1 MKIVCKTSQGSAT
14 TWWRWRIIDG
24 KKCWYPGKAV
34 IDKSQL
40 TWEPPEVVGEPK
52 PSPPELA
59 QPAAPAGQRA
69 LLALPKSTALPAPPL
84 PAKNQDRLQVEDNL
98 NSPKPIR
105 QAIPGLQQYE
115 VKTAPAKPDE
125 PSPSHW
131 PEFAPLVAVTLML
144 VVGYAIWRRRWH

>member
-1 MKIVCKTSQGSAT
+1 MV
-14 TWWRWRIIDG
+14 
-24 KKCWYPGKAV
+24 
-34 IDKSQL
+34 
-40 TWEPPEVVGEPK
+40 EPK
-52 PSPPELA
+52 PSPPE
-59 QPAAPAGQRA
+59 
-69 LLALPKSTALPAPPL
+69 LALPKSTALPAPPL

-98 NSPKPIR
+98 DSPKPIR

-125 PSPSHW
+125 PSPSRW

>member
-40 TWEPPEVVGEPK
+40 TWEPPEVVVVPK
-52 PSPPELA
+52 PSPPE
-59 QPAAPAGQRA
+59 
-69 LLALPKSTALPAPPL
+69 LALPKSTALPAPPL

-98 NSPKPIR
+98 DSPKPIR